1 MKEHFYPENYLP
13 EDVSFRLYLDLP
25 QRDIITC
32 DLVADYENNR
42 EYHVFQTDS
51 KKQHRNIR
59 QEAKVAA
66 LLSGYCNAKD
76 DATGLPAIVEDNDK
90 LYDFL
95 TRGTGGM

>member
-51 KKQHRNIR
+51 KNNIETSGRKQRL
-59 QEAKVAA
+59 QPF
-66 LLSGYCNAKD
+66 C
-76 DATGLPAIVEDNDK
+76 PAIAMQKMMPQAFPPLWRITTNSMI
-90 LYDFL
+90 F
-95 TRGTGGM
+95 